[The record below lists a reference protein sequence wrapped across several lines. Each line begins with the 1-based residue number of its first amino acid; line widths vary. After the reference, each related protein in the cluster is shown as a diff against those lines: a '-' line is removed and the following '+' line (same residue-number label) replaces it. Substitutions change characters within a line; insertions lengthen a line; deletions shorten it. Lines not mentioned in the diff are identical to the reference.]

1 MIRGAAFDIDGTL
14 LDSTGVWD
22 GLGVRYLASR
32 GVQAEP
38 GLEKRLFALTLDEG
52 VAYLREHYGLAQ
64 SAGQVRRGISAVLEG
79 FYRKEVR
86 LKPGAGSLV
95 RALRDAG
102 VRMVLTTAGDPVL
115 GRAAL
120 ARLGIWDCFERLL
133 SCDVLATTKAEP
145 TIYRMAADALGLA
158 PREVLVVEDTLQALR
173 CAHEAGF
180 PTCAVED
187 EASVAD
193 RPAIRGL
200 ADAYLRDFTGA
211 DKVMEGLGENR

>member
-1 MIRGAAFDIDGTL
+1 MIRGIAFDIDGTL

-22 GLGVRYLASR
+22 DLGVRYLASL

-38 GLEKRLFALTLDEG
+38 GLEERLFVLTLDEG

-64 SAGQVRRGISAVLEG
+64 SAGQVRQGISVVLEG
-79 FYRKEVR
+79 FYREEVR
-86 LKPGAGSLV
+86 LKPGAESLV
-95 RALRDAG
+95 HALRDAG

-120 ARLGIWDCFERLL
+120 ERLGIWDCFERLL
-133 SCDVLATTKAEP
+133 SCDAYATTKAEP
-145 TIYRMAADALGLA
+145 TIYRMAAEALGLP

-173 CAHEAGF
+173 CASEAGF

-187 EASVAD
+187 EASEAD
-193 RPAIRGL
+193 RVAIRAQ
-200 ADAYLRDFTGA
+200 ADAYLRDLINA
-211 DKVMEGLGENR
+211 DGVMLGVGDDL